1 MSTLSRNIQI
11 YIGKDPKRIFNM
23 KTTMSEIKIHWMA
36 LYNTLDTTKET
47 INELKDKAI
56 ETMQNE
62 A

>member
-1 MSTLSRNIQI
+1 
-11 YIGKDPKRIFNM
+11 M

-62 A
+62 AQRGKLKKHEQDINML